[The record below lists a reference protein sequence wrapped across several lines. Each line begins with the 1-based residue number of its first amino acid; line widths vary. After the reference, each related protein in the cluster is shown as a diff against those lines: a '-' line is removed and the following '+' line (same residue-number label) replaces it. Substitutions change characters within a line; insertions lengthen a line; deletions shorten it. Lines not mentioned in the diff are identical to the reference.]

1 MEFNSTTT
9 FENTTEE
16 NLKKIKSKK
25 KKTKKSGAKKP
36 KTLKELLKN
45 EPKTTQKKNLKDFLK
60 KNSIKSED
68 SYKFSRDSKNTTASE
83 TRDSI
88 SKNSFEP
95 SVNKIQEKE
104 FSETQKETFPFS
116 LSEYFSEAIEF
127 LKKNEKSVIDFSNS
141 KNFMTKEDFIKQK
154 SVEKEKE
161 KEKKVEAEVNEKEIY
176 ENYNYAYDY
185 NSNYNYGCQ
194 DFQNFE
200 QKFKLQPFFTY
211 PEIMIVDS
219 KHSKF
224 DDFSDNNML
233 YDGINNCYSNKYN
246 KNMGKKKCNFFI
258 RRRGDWL
265 CEICGNLN
273 FGYRESCN
281 RCKALKQ

>member
-68 SYKFSRDSKNTTASE
+68 SYKFSRDSKITTASE

-104 FSETQKETFPFS
+104 YFEIQKEIYPVS
-116 LSEYFSEAIEF
+116 LSEYFSEAIEV
-127 LKKNEKSVIDFSNS
+127 LKKSEKSVIDFSNS

-161 KEKKVEAEVNEKEIY
+161 KEKKVEAEVNEQEIF
-176 ENYNYAYDY
+176 ENYNYSYDY

-281 RCKALKQ
+281 RCKAIKQ